1 LASTNRTLLLTFR
14 FEHHTPE
21 DNSYGS
27 EDKNMSW
34 SGILGMVVRK
44 EVEVGINLLHFS
56 SYRMAVVGFLPP
68 IFNSK

>member
-1 LASTNRTLLLTFR
+1 
-14 FEHHTPE
+14 
-21 DNSYGS
+21 
-27 EDKNMSW
+27 MSW